1 MANFIIPNL
10 AGVGNSLQDSK
21 GLRNNFKIIQQSKSS
36 QKPHLK
42 DLATQSKAT
51 KEFGHEVDMGTSK

>member
-1 MANFIIPNL
+1 MSNFIIPNL
-10 AGVGNSLQDSK
+10 TGVGDSLQDSK

-42 DLATQSKAT
+42 DLGTESKAT
-51 KEFGHEVDMGTSK
+51 KEFGHEVDMETEK

>member
-10 AGVGNSLQDSK
+10 TGVDESLQDSK

-42 DLATQSKAT
+42 DLGTESKAT
-51 KEFGHEVDMGTSK
+51 KEFCHEVDIGTEK

>member
-1 MANFIIPNL
+1 MVNFIIPNL
-10 AGVGNSLQDSK
+10 TEVDDSLQDSK

-42 DLATQSKAT
+42 DLGTESKAT
-51 KEFGHEVDMGTSK
+51 KEFGHEIDTGTEK